1 MILNHKVF
9 GSSNNKII
17 ILHGLLGSL
26 DNWVTVAKNL
36 ASHGFEIILIDQRN
50 HGKSFHADQFDYET
64 MSEDLKNFL
73 DEKKIQKVS
82 LIGHS
87 MGGKTIMNFIL
98 NYPSY
103 ANKVIV
109 VDILPKA
116 YNNDYEKIFNAF
128 SKMDL
133 NNLKSR
139 KQIDEYF
146 SGFFPD
152 YTFVSFLSKNINRDS
167 NGNFKIKFNL
177 NSIRS
182 NISKITSAIKIDR
195 VFNEDILFMKG
206 EYSNYID
213 NQGLFEAKK
222 SFPKLNL
229 VTIENSSHWI
239 HYENQK
245 KFLLETLNYLRT

>member
-9 GSSNNKII
+9 GSSNHKII

-36 ASHGFEIILIDQRN
+36 ANNGFEIILIDQRN
-50 HGKSFHADQFDYET
+50 HGKSFHADQFDYQT
-64 MSEDLKNFL
+64 MCEDLKKFL
-73 DEKKIQKVS
+73 DEKKIKKAS

-87 MGGKTIMNFIL
+87 MGGKTIMNFTL
-98 NYPSY
+98 NYPNY
-103 ANKVIV
+103 VNKVIV

-116 YNNDYEKIFNAF
+116 YNNDYEKIFSSF

-146 SGFFPD
+146 SRFFSD
-152 YTFVSFLSKNINRDS
+152 HTFVSFLSKNINRDS
-167 NGNFKIKFNL
+167 NGKFKIKFNL
-177 NSIRS
+177 KSIKS
-182 NISKITSAIKIDR
+182 NILKITSAIRTDG
-195 VFNEDILFMKG
+195 VFNEDILFIKG

-213 NQGLFEAKK
+213 DQGLFEAKK
-222 SFPKLNL
+222 LFPKLSL

-245 KFLLETLNYLRT
+245 KFLIEILNYLRT

>member
-50 HGKSFHADQFDYET
+50 HGKSFHADQFDYQT
-64 MSEDLKNFL
+64 MSEDLKKFL

-98 NYPSY
+98 NYPQY

-116 YNNDYEKIFNAF
+116 YSNDYEKIFNSF

-133 NNLKSR
+133 NNLRFQSKT
-139 KQIDEYF
+139 F
-146 SGFFPD
+146 FGFRN
-152 YTFVSFLSKNINRDS
+152 VS
-167 NGNFKIKFNL
+167 NGMNFQWL
-177 NSIRS
+177 
-182 NISKITSAIKIDR
+182 
-195 VFNEDILFMKG
+195 
-206 EYSNYID
+206 
-213 NQGLFEAKK
+213 QGLAWEM
-222 SFPKLNL
+222 
-229 VTIENSSHWI
+229 I
-239 HYENQK
+239 
-245 KFLLETLNYLRT
+245 FLLLISRDHQYN

>member
-146 SGFFPD
+146 SGFFSESPLRAAA
-152 YTFVSFLSKNINRDS
+152 TVEELESHFPNTRCLQPCAKSPC
-167 NGNFKIKFNL
+167 G
-177 NSIRS
+177 
-182 NISKITSAIKIDR
+182 AIC
-195 VFNEDILFMKG
+195 NMC
-206 EYSNYID
+206 NM
-213 NQGLFEAKK
+213 
-222 SFPKLNL
+222 
-229 VTIENSSHWI
+229 
-239 HYENQK
+239 
-245 KFLLETLNYLRT
+245 